1 MEKCSKCNYD
11 GHWKTPKSKYMICYR
26 CGKQWI
32 PQKSEKEKNEYISV
46 IEKVY
51 EKVEF

>member
-1 MEKCSKCNYD
+1 
-11 GHWKTPKSKYMICYR
+11 MICYR

-32 PQKSEKEKNEYISV
+32 PQKPEKEKNEYISV